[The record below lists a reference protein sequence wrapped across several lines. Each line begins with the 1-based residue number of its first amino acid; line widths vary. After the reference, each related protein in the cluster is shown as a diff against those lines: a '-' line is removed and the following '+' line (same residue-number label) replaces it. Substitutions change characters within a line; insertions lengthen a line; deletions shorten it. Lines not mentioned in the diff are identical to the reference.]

1 MKLKVRILF
10 FSLIVLTQ
18 SCGSGCS
25 QQDLDAW
32 GDFFEAL
39 EKM

>member
-1 MKLKVRILF
+1 MKLRIRFLVF
-10 FSLIVLTQ
+10 LLIVLTQ
-18 SCGSGCS
+18 SCGAGCS

-39 EKM
+39 ENM